1 MKNIFTVLG
10 LFFISS
16 LMTQSIASIAYYK
29 VPREEAAQFIRSHQ
43 KFTDLSSSD
52 DRLLRGGGVFA
63 HVHADNYTYVS
74 YDFYDSVSDLEKD
87 GPTASAAL
95 KKNIDALKLSKKEK
109 EALTKEFRK
118 YNANIYSTS
127 ERMV

>member
-16 LMTQSIASIAYYK
+16 LMAQSIASIAYYK

-87 GPTASAAL
+87 GPIASAAL
-95 KKNIDALKLSKKEK
+95 KTNIDALKLSKKEK
-109 EALTKEFRK
+109 EALTKEYRK
-118 YNANIYSTS
+118 YN
-127 ERMV
+127 

>member
-16 LMTQSIASIAYYK
+16 LMAQSIASIAYYK

-74 YDFYDSVSDLEKD
+74 
-87 GPTASAAL
+87 
-95 KKNIDALKLSKKEK
+95 
-109 EALTKEFRK
+109 
-118 YNANIYSTS
+118 
-127 ERMV
+127 